1 MTQLAPL
8 TDYRY
13 PAIKL
18 PVGHGLLDQLH
29 KVQEEAKE
37 FHDEMT
43 KYHVCCAAGD
53 AKGAIIAFNNAL
65 VELCNVEH
73 AIETARRIDP
83 TMLVIAAQQTVEHN
97 DERGYYDDV
106 A

>member
-13 PAIKL
+13 PAIQL
-18 PVGHGLLDQLH
+18 PTGHGLLDQLH

-43 KYHVCCAAGD
+43 KYHACCEAGD
-53 AKGAIIAFNNAL
+53 AKGAM

-97 DERGYYDDV
+97 DERGYYDEV